1 MLESIS
7 NRLTAFSQKE
17 GEVTSLLVYPLLF
30 VVVYEVFMRYVFN
43 SPTTWGFE
51 ATTFLYGLHFMFG
64 NAYTDVNDAHV
75 KVDIFTTMMSS
86 KLQTWIKIA
95 TNIVFF
101 MPVMACLTIW
111 SFIFAYNSTMGQ
123 EVNPTSWAPPIWP
136 LKILMAVCFLFL
148 LLQGVA
154 NLLNDIN
161 RLKSNN

>member
-1 MLESIS
+1 M
-7 NRLTAFSQKE
+7 A
-17 GEVTSLLVYPLLF
+17 SLLVYPLLF

-75 KVDIFTTMMSS
+75 KVDIFTAMMSG
-86 KLQTWIKIA
+86 KRQTIIKIVS
-95 TNIVFF
+95 NIVFF
-101 MPVMACLTIW
+101 MPVMGCLTIW